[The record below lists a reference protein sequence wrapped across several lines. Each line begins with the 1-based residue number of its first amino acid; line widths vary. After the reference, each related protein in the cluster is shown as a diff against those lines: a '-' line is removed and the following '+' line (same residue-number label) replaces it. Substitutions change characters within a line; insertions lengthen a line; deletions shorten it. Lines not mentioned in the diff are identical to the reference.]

1 MNDLISRSALM
12 EDFRNTISEKS
23 DTFDWLNMISR
34 QPAYDVDKIVEKL
47 AKCEQRLN
55 HYEDLEEQGSL
66 LKLPCKVGDTVY
78 RICPKCNDRHD
89 RSCEHCAWR
98 TALSNSGCTV
108 YGLWSDGQYPPDKCT
123 IVSYKVTWNY
133 IPNLLEHFGKTVFL
147 TQAEAE
153 ETLKK
158 VNETEDENG

>member
-55 HYEDLEEQGSL
+55 HYEDLEEQGLL
-66 LKLPCKVGDTVY
+66 LKLPCKVGDTIWCIKKY
-78 RICPKCNDRHD
+78 SYCPAGICHMDICSQCRKKAP
-89 RSCEHCAWR
+89 W
-98 TALSNSGCTV
+98 
-108 YGLWSDGQYPPDKCT
+108 T
-123 IVSYKVTWNY
+123 IKERKFRLIDLNE
-133 IPNLLEHFGKTVFL
+133 IGKTVFI
-147 TQAEAE
+147 TRAEAE
-153 ETLKK
+153 EALKK
-158 VNETEDENG
+158 MNGTEDKK